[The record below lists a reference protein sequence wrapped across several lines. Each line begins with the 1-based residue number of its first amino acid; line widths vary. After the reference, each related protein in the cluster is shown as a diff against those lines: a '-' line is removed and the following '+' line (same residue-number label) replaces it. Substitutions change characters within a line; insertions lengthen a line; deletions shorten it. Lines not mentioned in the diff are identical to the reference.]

1 MDHNHI
7 PDSDKHR
14 RQSYSK
20 ILINQMKARAKERD
34 AANKTIM
41 EVADISQ
48 STYYRFWNSELE
60 YPVISLD
67 DAINICAFL
76 DLSID
81 ALYRPVK
88 ELPAENLPVLD
99 GPRDSI
105 MANASKVL
113 ADHRETIEKL
123 ESDAARLSEKLA
135 DRDAKIAELDAEARA
150 LHNLIHELNR
160 QHTER
165 IDRLHAELSLRNQ
178 QLLDLLAK

>member
-1 MDHNHI
+1 MDHNHT

-14 RQSYSK
+14 RPSYSK
-20 ILINQMKARAKERD
+20 ILINQMKVRAKERD
-34 AANKTIM
+34 SSNKTIM

-88 ELPAENLPVLD
+88 ELPNGSLPVLD
-99 GPRDSI
+99 GPRDAI
-105 MANASKVL
+105 MENTSKIL
-113 ADHRETIEKL
+113 AERKEAIETLEAHSVELQNKLNEK
-123 ESDAARLSEKLA
+123 DAR
-135 DRDAKIAELDAEARA
+135 IAELDAEARA

-165 IDRLHAELSLRNQ
+165 IDKLHAELSLRNQ
-178 QLLDLLAK
+178 QLLDLLTK